1 MPEGVKT
8 IISRLKSNGYSAY
21 AVGGAVRDSV
31 MGLIPC
37 DWDIA
42 TNAKPCETEA
52 VFSDLPVIKTGEKH
66 GTVTVICGEP
76 CEVTTFRTEGEY
88 IDKRRPSKVEFVADL
103 KGDLS
108 RRDFTIN
115 ALAYDEKE
123 GIIDLYGGLDDIKHK
138 IIRTVGDPYKRFE
151 EDALRILRAVRFSSK
166 TGFAIEKNTYVA
178 AALLRKNLGSVSKE
192 RVLSELEKTL
202 LGENV
207 TNTLLKCKEIITEVI
222 PELKKCVGFNQNN
235 PWHRFDVYEHIAR
248 AVGYVCG
255 GSALKFAALLHD
267 VGKPLVYTE
276 KNGIGHF
283 YEHAKV
289 SAEIA
294 EKIFARLKFP
304 KKLSEKALFLIENHD
319 KPFSD
324 DKRKIKRT
332 LYKIGEENF
341 ADLLKI
347 KYADNAAQGTD
358 KAKEERKNIEAMER
372 AFFEVVNS
380 GECYDLKSLAVK
392 GGDLTALGFSGENV
406 KKELER
412 LLYLCID
419 RPELNVKQKL
429 IDMAKSRL

>member
-1 MPEGVKT
+1 MPEGARK
-8 IISRLKSNGYSAY
+8 IISRLKSEGYAAY

-31 MGLIPC
+31 MGLTPY
-37 DWDIA
+37 DWDVA
-42 TNAKPCETEA
+42 TNAKPYETEA
-52 VFSDLPVIKTGEKH
+52 IFSDLPVIKTGEKH
-66 GTVTVICGEP
+66 GTVTVICGESY
-76 CEVTTFRTEGEY
+76 EITTFRTEGEY
-88 IDKRRPSKVEFVADL
+88 FDKRRPSKVEFVSDL

-123 GIIDLYGGLDDIKHK
+123 GIIDLYGGLDDIKRK

-166 TGFAIEKNTYVA
+166 TGFAIEENTYAA
-178 AALLRKNLGSVSKE
+178 AALLGKNLENVSKE
-192 RVLSELEKTL
+192 RVFAELEKTL

-207 TNTLLKCKEIITEVI
+207 ADTLLNCKEIITEVI

-235 PWHRFDVYEHIAR
+235 PWHLYDVYEHIAR
-248 AVGYVCG
+248 TVGYVCG

-283 YEHAKV
+283 YGHAKV

-294 EKIFARLKFP
+294 EKIFVRLKFP

-319 KPFSD
+319 KPLSD

-347 KYADNAAQGTD
+347 KYADNAAQGTER
-358 KAKEERKNIEAMER
+358 AKEERKKIEATER
-372 AFFEVVNS
+372 AFSEVVNS

-392 GGDLTALGFSGENV
+392 GSDLIALGFEGENV

-412 LLYLCID
+412 LLFLCIE
-419 RPELNVKQKL
+419 RPESNVKEKL
-429 IDMAKSRL
+429 IKYCKPRL